1 LKNLLEA
8 QSWFFAEPS
17 LAGYLSKS
25 NPSIPKAIQKS
36 GIRQGGA
43 LNFYQAQLVPKQL
56 NLNKLSNAGRLKFS
70 GCPT

>member
-1 LKNLLEA
+1 MITIL
-8 QSWFFAEPS
+8 
-17 LAGYLSKS
+17 G
-25 NPSIPKAIQKS
+25 IPKAIQKS